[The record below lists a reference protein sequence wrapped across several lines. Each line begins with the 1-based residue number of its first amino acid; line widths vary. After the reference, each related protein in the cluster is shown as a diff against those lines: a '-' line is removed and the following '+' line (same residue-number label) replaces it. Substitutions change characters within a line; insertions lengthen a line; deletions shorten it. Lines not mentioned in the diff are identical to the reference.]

1 MFAFLF
7 LAIPSV
13 LVCYCLT
20 DNQFDSK
27 KSFIPPILFGF
38 LIGIFYIAIREFFV
52 FDSEMQIA
60 SFWKKSLSFFIYKDF
75 LPTLILSAI
84 FMIFSKDSLD
94 YKISSL
100 IPLILSFYAVFI
112 PYDVIALSEKHTF
125 YMLFART
132 IIAIS
137 SIFSFCFLIRFASE
151 NFKSKNVKF
160 GILFSILSLL
170 IFFVPSITY
179 SLWYY
184 KISTILLIII
194 SVLMICLAIFL
205 LILARFKNLKSKE
218 ESYRPIFLDM

>member
-38 LIGIFYIAIREFFV
+38 LTGIFYITIREFFI
-52 FDSEMQIA
+52 FETQMQIA

-75 LPTLILSAI
+75 LPTLILTAI
-84 FMIFSKDSLD
+84 FMIFSKDSAS

-100 IPLILSFYAVFI
+100 IPLILSFYAIFI
-112 PYDVIALSEKHTF
+112 PYDVIISEKRTF
-125 YMLFART
+125 YMLFTRT

-137 SIFSFCFLIRFASE
+137 SILSFSFLIRLASE
-151 NFKSKNVKF
+151 NFKNKNVKF

-170 IFFVPSITY
+170 IFFIPSLTY
-179 SLWYY
+179 SIWYY

-194 SVLMICLAIFL
+194 SVLMFFLAIFL
-205 LILARFKNLKSKE
+205 LILVRFKNLKNKE
-218 ESYRPIFLDM
+218 EVYRPFFLDM

>member
-20 DNQFDSK
+20 DNQFSSK

-38 LIGIFYIAIREFFV
+38 LTGIIYITIREFFI
-52 FDSEMQIA
+52 FETQMQIA
-60 SFWKKSLSFFIYKDF
+60 SFWKKTLNFFIYKDF
-75 LPTLILSAI
+75 LPTLILTAI
-84 FMIFSKDSLD
+84 FMIFSKDSVD
-94 YKISSL
+94 YKTSVL

-112 PYDVIALSEKHTF
+112 PYDVIALSEKRTF
-125 YMLFART
+125 YMLFTRT

-137 SIFSFCFLIRFASE
+137 SVFSFCLLIRLATE
-151 NFKSKNVKF
+151 NFKNKNVKF

-170 IFFVPSITY
+170 SFFIPSITY
-179 SLWYY
+179 SIWYY

-194 SVLMICLAIFL
+194 SILMICLAIFL
-205 LILARFKNLKSKE
+205 LILVRFKNLKSKE
-218 ESYRPIFLDM
+218 EVYRPFFLDM